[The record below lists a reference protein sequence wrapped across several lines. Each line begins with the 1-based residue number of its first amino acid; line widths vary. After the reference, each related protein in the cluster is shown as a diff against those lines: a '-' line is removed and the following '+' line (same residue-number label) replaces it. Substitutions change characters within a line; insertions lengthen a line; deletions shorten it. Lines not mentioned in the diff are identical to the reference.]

1 MVLMKRIM
9 LLAILLASVFP
20 DGQVPVGTADAAE
33 TPARST
39 PIVPFRFDHRNY
51 RPGIV
56 VADTASCKKQC
67 EKDRQKC
74 YQRCEDL
81 YGDSPQ
87 GGGCR
92 SECDRAKKDDCRPRC

>member
-1 MVLMKRIM
+1 MMPLKRFM
-9 LLAILLASVFP
+9 LLVALLSGITA
-20 DGQVPVGTADAAE
+20 VPVTLAAATGTSVRHDTA
-33 TPARST
+33 TPFS
-39 PIVPFRFDHRNY
+39 FDHRKY
-51 RPGIV
+51 LPGIV

-67 EKDRQKC
+67 EKARQKC
-74 YQRCEDL
+74 YERCEDL